1 MLNRLP
7 VAFSLRTSLRIVTIR
22 NFSRLVKKSR
32 KSLTP
37 PALTS
42 TTTDQS
48 NLDDTDNNEVDVVI
62 DVVSKDGQNDL
73 QISKSTLPR
82 SRRRSVKHS
91 PLSFKTSETSNVFMK
106 SSLNHFQLPDDASDS
121 KVLSALVSARPDKQF
136 NNSLDLIDRDL
147 EDKIVA
153 AADGDVELAL
163 GIRDATNQRKV
174 RVAMERIK
182 TQKLRVFALK
192 EVANEEAGFIKKAYE
207 SLIATGQTLDDSVVK
222 FEPTTITN
230 DGDAGNAIQQLV
242 SNLRIA
248 SRDGL
253 SSSLYHPSQGL
264 GSSIKL
270 STIDA
275 LNAQNA
281 LLRSA
286 EALAIASG
294 SDFIGPGDRGVMID
308 AAQSIGVDIE
318 ALLVEQR
325 QSSQRKE
332 KVTKRGKTFKSS
344 IELSETDL
352 PGLFEGDT
360 LDNDDS
366 DFTEDDMDFGNSRN
380 EEIPKTL
387 SEKLESDPLF
397 DGLALPDYLV
407 TRRGESLPEQRGQ
420 TDDFFN
426 DDAIPN
432 EIQERQAQLRKIRAR
447 SEISH
452 AKRLLIKALSAT
464 MRAENGST
472 AIGVLNVTDDLSIKT
487 ISDNQ
492 LSKHEESTTS
502 LSSLTTFSK
511 DEGFD
516 KVNSATNREEK
527 IQEAQELMVS
537 LGFPVRD
544 AQGRAIIPLKE
555 DESRV
560 IAEKKAYSR
569 LTQRPTSQ
577 QVDAYAALRK
587 SQAEEALA
595 AGDEEAI
602 VAKLLENVENE
613 DLDSE
618 ADLTSLSNG
627 KIEGNSLSPRSS
639 SDLSISSLTKPKPQ
653 KTRLS
658 LVPEGYRNWN
668 EVAVEAARPENAKR
682 ASKARAKL
690 SAQQQQVL
698 DGTIKAPKDNTLLK
712 TDAQGQTSESSTTPR
727 QVRVASN
734 LLGSLQNELSAM
746 ASESTTSSIPNPH
759 VELVEVTVT
768 PDLRKA
774 FVRWR
779 IPDDKSDSTAT
790 LTEKSTSTSNG
801 DFDMSLSSKD
811 TKHISFSELLHTP
824 APPSHLLRNDQHGSR
839 KKLAKEVQPAY
850 FMDDPSSSSAR
861 WLLNSHLR
869 KEISRKE
876 SFARAHRRP
885 KKQDIYLLHR
895 QVTDGDSSI
904 TKSQAVA
911 DAATFLE
918 RRAGALRRA
927 VATRLKLRFTPQL
940 EFHQF
945 LGPLRFKG

>member
-1 MLNRLP
+1 MLNRLSL
-7 VAFSLRTSLRIVTIR
+7 AFSLRTSSRIVTIR

-37 PALTS
+37 PSSLTS
-42 TTTDQS
+42 NATD
-48 NLDDTDNNEVDVVI
+48 LDDTDNNEVDVVI
-62 DVVSKDGQNDL
+62 DVVSNDGQNDL

-82 SRRRSVKHS
+82 SRRRSVKQS
-91 PLSFKTSETSNVFMK
+91 PLSLKNSETSNVFIK

-136 NNSLDLIDRDL
+136 NNSLDFIDRDL

-182 TQKLRVFALK
+182 TQKLRVSALK

-222 FEPTTITN
+222 FEHTTIKN
-230 DGDAGNAIQQLV
+230 DGDAGNSIQQLV

-253 SSSLYHPSQGL
+253 SSSLYQPSQGL

-270 STIDA
+270 TTIDT
-275 LNAQNA
+275 LNAQHA

-325 QSSQRKE
+325 QSAQRKE
-332 KVTKRGKTFKSS
+332 KVAKHGKTFKSS

-366 DFTEDDMDFGNSRN
+366 DFTEDDMDFGNRN

-426 DDAIPN
+426 DAAIPN
-432 EIQERQAQLRKIRAR
+432 EIQERQAQLRKLRAR

-472 AIGVLNVTDDLSIKT
+472 ANGVLNVTDDSIKT

-492 LSKHEESTTS
+492 LSRHAE
-502 LSSLTTFSK
+502 SSLTTFSE
-511 DEGFD
+511 DVGFD
-516 KVNSATNREEK
+516 KVNSTTSREEK
-527 IQEAQELMVS
+527 MQEAQELMVS

-587 SQAEEALA
+587 SEAEEALA

-627 KIEGNSLSPRSS
+627 KIEGNSLSPLSS
-639 SDLSISSLTKPKPQ
+639 SDLSISSLKKPQPQ
-653 KTRLS
+653 KTRHS

-746 ASESTTSSIPNPH
+746 ASELTTSSIPNPH

-779 IPDDKSDSTAT
+779 IPDDKADFTAT
-790 LTEKSTSTSNG
+790 LTEESTSASNG
-801 DFDMSLSSKD
+801 DFEMSLSSKD
-811 TKHISFSELLHTP
+811 TKQISFSELLHTS
-824 APPSHLLRNDQHGSR
+824 APPSHLLRNDQRGAR

-861 WLLNSHLR
+861 WLLNSQLR
-869 KEISRKE
+869 KEINREE
-876 SFARAHRRP
+876 SYARAHRRP
-885 KKQDIYLLHR
+885 KKQDVYLLHR
-895 QVTDGDSSI
+895 QVTEGDSSI

-911 DAATFLE
+911 DVATFLE

-940 EFHQF
+940 EFHQY
-945 LGPLRFKG
+945 LGPLRAKG